1 MGTGA
6 AFGFPEDPKEAAKV
20 GLSSGKDNTIDH
32 SIHDAYINAIR
43 RAKDFIYIENQYF
56 MGSSYAWE
64 ADQDA
69 GALHLIPAELALKIV
84 NKIEAGERFSVY
96 IVVPM
101 WPDGVPESGTMQAM
115 LHWQNRTMQMMY
127 KQIADALHIHG
138 ITDQSPKDYLS
149 FFCLG
154 NMETQTE
161 GEYVPSE
168 KLDDKSDYKQA
179 QVHRRFM
186 IYVHAKMMI
195 GKKSVLNLAPHNFLA
210 PAPET
215 IFIGESDQ
223 LS

>member
-1 MGTGA
+1 
-6 AFGFPEDPKEAAKV
+6 
-20 GLSSGKDNTIDH
+20 
-32 SIHDAYINAIR
+32 
-43 RAKDFIYIENQYF
+43 
-56 MGSSYAWE
+56 
-64 ADQDA
+64 
-69 GALHLIPAELALKIV
+69 
-84 NKIEAGERFSVY
+84 
-96 IVVPM
+96 
-101 WPDGVPESGTMQAM
+101 
-115 LHWQNRTMQMMY
+115 MY
-127 KQIADALHIHG
+127 KQIADALRIHG

-195 GKKSVLNLAPHNFLA
+195 GTKSVLNLAPHIFLA
-210 PAPET
+210 AAPET
-215 IFIGESDQ
+215 IFISESDQ

>member
-6 AFGFPEDPKEAAKV
+6 AFGFPEDPNEAAKA

-84 NKIEAGERFSVY
+84 SKIEAGERFSVY

-127 KQIADALHIHG
+127 KQIADALCIHG

-168 KLDDKSDYKQA
+168 KLDDKSDYIQA

-195 GKKSVLNLAPHNFLA
+195 GKKSVLNLAPHLFLA
-210 PAPET
+210 AAPET
-215 IFIGESDQ
+215 IFISESDQ